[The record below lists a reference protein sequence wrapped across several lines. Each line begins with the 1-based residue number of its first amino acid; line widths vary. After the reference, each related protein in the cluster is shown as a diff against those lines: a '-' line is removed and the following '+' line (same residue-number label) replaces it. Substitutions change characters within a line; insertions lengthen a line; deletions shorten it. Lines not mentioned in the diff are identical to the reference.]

1 MPLVHFSSFS
11 EDIKAYG
18 ERSHGFLHNLC
29 IYGPTHLPLC
39 LETAEHFLK
48 EVTFDQILKA

>member
-1 MPLVHFSSFS
+1 MPLVHFSSLS

-18 ERSHGFLHNLC
+18 ERSHGFLYNLC

-39 LETAEHFLK
+39 LETAGHFLK